1 MNELQKKVGLNQAL
15 FFLAVVVFLG
25 IPYILFTIEM
35 TSEQLRH
42 VLMIYAWE
50 GALFGAI
57 CTLLPARWVRNLT
70 NSDQNYE
77 SQTGTSDSMGRAI
90 TQAFRFPQKV
100 AMAVFFLILFAFAI
114 GILQLVF
121 IAHFNF
127 IQSLEAFIVG
137 VIIGLTYAICC
148 FLNNERIIAPYLA
161 EIIHDKG
168 TVSPPM
174 VLSIFNKV
182 MGVCLAIM
190 IVTILFL
197 VSMSYTHSA
206 NTLGR
211 ELAVGSIQGLLRLK
225 NLLNE
230 TVLAGDPTEIETKFL
245 KSLETGGND
254 RFFILEQT
262 GVVLSGKPDQRFP
275 LEGAKNRMILFERL
289 SQESTDRD
297 ILRNLIYCGVP
308 LKNGQKMLV
317 EVIDFGG
324 SGKGGMSLLKRAA
337 LISVLILIVAFFLS
351 YGLASSVSRPLRDL
365 ERAAKR
371 IAQGE
376 LGYRTNTLSGDEV
389 GALSHSFGIMES
401 SLNRVI
407 GQVKDAVMH
416 ISSASN
422 EIVAA
427 TEQQA
432 SGAAEQA
439 SSVGETSATVEEL
452 STTARQ
458 IAENSEAQAGMA
470 ESTLKNAEESQE
482 AMDRATGVMKEIR
495 QRTEASAKKIM
506 ELGEKSQKI
515 GKVLR
520 IINDIAAETKMLS
533 LNAAIEASRAGEAG
547 KGFSVVAEEIRK
559 LAESVVK
566 STGAIEEML
575 QEIQGAANVSVM
587 AAEESVKVVSTG
599 TGELEKVREALQE
612 IVFLAEQTTDSAKQ
626 VSIATSQQKAASEQ
640 TAAAMREISEVT
652 RQMASAASQT
662 TVSVQGLQKLA
673 SGLKDLISI
682 FKNVS
687 STT

>member
-1 MNELQKKVGLNQAL
+1 MERL
-15 FFLAVVVFLG
+15 
-25 IPYILFTIEM
+25 II
-35 TSEQLRH
+35 
-42 VLMIYAWE
+42 
-50 GALFGAI
+50 
-57 CTLLPARWVRNLT
+57 
-70 NSDQNYE
+70 
-77 SQTGTSDSMGRAI
+77 
-90 TQAFRFPQKV
+90 QAFRFPQKV
-100 AMAVFFLILFAFAI
+100 ALSVFFLILFAFAI
-114 GILQLVF
+114 GVLQVVF

-127 IQSLEAFIVG
+127 IQALEAFIVG
-137 VIIGLTYAICC
+137 VIIALTYAICC

-161 EIIHDKG
+161 GIIPDNG
-168 TVSPPM
+168 TVSPPA

-182 MGVCLAIM
+182 MTMCLAII

-197 VSMSYTHSA
+197 VSVSYTHS
-206 NTLGR
+206 TQILGK
-211 ELAVGSIQGLLRLK
+211 ELAGAGIQELLRFK
-225 NLLNE
+225 NLLDE
-230 TVLAGDPTEIETKFL
+230 DLLAGDPTKTETKFL
-245 KSLETGGND
+245 QSLESEGND
-254 RFFILEQT
+254 RFFILERT
-262 GVVLSGKPDQRFP
+262 GAVLAGKPDQHFP
-275 LEGAKNRMILFERL
+275 LKGVKDRMALFERL
-289 SQESTDRD
+289 SRESTCRD
-297 ILRNLIYCGVP
+297 IPRNLIYCGAP
-308 LKNGQKMLV
+308 LKSGQKMLV
-317 EVIDFGG
+317 KVIDFEL
-324 SGKGGMSLLKRAA
+324 SGKGGMSLVKRAV
-337 LISVLILIVAFFLS
+337 LISALILIVTFFLS
-351 YGLASSVSRPLRDL
+351 YGLASSVSRPLKDL

-371 IAQGE
+371 IAEGE
-376 LGYRTNTLSGDEV
+376 LGYRTPTLSGDEV
-389 GALSHSFGIMES
+389 GALAHSFAIMES

-427 TEQQA
+427 AEQQA

-482 AMDRATGVMKEIR
+482 AMDRAAGVMNDIR
-495 QRTEASAKKIM
+495 QRTEAGARKIM
-506 ELGEKSQKI
+506 NLGEKSQKI
-515 GKVLR
+515 GKVLG
-520 IINDIAAETKMLS
+520 IINDIASETKMLS

-566 STGAIEEML
+566 STGAIEEIL
-575 QEIQGAANVSVM
+575 QEIQGAANASVM

-599 TGELEKVREALQE
+599 TGELEKVKAALQE

-626 VSIATSQQKAASEQ
+626 VSIATSQQKTASEQ
-640 TAAAMREISEVT
+640 TASAMREISEVT

-673 SGLKDLISI
+673 SALGDLISI

-687 STT
+687 